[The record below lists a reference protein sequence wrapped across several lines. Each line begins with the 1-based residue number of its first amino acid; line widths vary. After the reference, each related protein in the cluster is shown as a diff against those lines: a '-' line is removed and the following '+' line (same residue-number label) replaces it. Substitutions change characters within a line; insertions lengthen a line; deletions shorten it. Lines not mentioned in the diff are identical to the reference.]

1 MIKHFHTHVSIC
13 PSFKYV
19 YMPYQPEKK
28 IFITEVRFLLLVLVY
43 VCVCVRTFVHTFQF
57 IGITRRIQR
66 FTGRKL
72 VLRCTCIDVEV
83 LYYYFLLR
91 VKQWN
96 RKEELKYTCIS
107 VCMCVCGEGQNQR
120 NVVCWKTQFLYS
132 TSLSPFT
139 RGAFH
144 TQYIAHLWA
153 YVIRCSFDCC
163 LFISHLFLLEWP
175 NRSLTNN
182 QMILA

>member
-107 VCMCVCGEGQNQR
+107 VCMCVCVERDKIRGMLCVGKHNFYIRLHCLHLLE
-120 NVVCWKTQFLYS
+120 VH
-132 TSLSPFT
+132 FT
-139 RGAFH
+139 RNTLH
-144 TQYIAHLWA
+144 IYEH
-153 YVIRCSFDCC
+153 
-163 LFISHLFLLEWP
+163 
-175 NRSLTNN
+175 
-182 QMILA
+182 M